1 MVRYFR
7 YPKIEFNGKLFLV
20 LKRIRESNNPI
31 LDVWKEHLKADII
44 LRKDGFYFFCE
55 EVMDIGYD
63 EI

>member
-7 YPKIEFNGKLFLV
+7 YPKVEFNGKLFLV

-44 LRKDGFYFFCE
+44 LRKDGFYYFCE
-55 EVMDIGYD
+55 EVMEVEYT

>member
-20 LKRIRESNNPI
+20 LKKIRESSNPI

-44 LRKDGFYFFCE
+44 LRKDGFYYFCE
-55 EVMDIGYD
+55 EVM
-63 EI
+63 EIEYTEI

>member
-7 YPKIEFNGKLFLV
+7 YPKVEFNGKLFLV

-44 LRKDGFYFFCE
+44 LRKDGFYYFCE
-55 EVMDIGYD
+55 EVM
-63 EI
+63 EIEYTEI